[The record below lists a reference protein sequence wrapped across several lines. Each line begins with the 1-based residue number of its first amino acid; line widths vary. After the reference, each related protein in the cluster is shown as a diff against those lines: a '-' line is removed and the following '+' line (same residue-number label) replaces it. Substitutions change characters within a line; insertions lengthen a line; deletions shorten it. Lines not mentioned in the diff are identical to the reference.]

1 METCQWER
9 MHRSKYKNSK
19 PKRKKSANK
28 SANKSD
34 NESEGSTPSG
44 AVVDLAQMLA
54 DKEKSKHDNMMIWK
68 EADERAEKQM
78 QNGVKVH
85 PVLKAMFGNSSSSQM

>member
-1 METCQWER
+1 
-9 MHRSKYKNSK
+9 
-19 PKRKKSANK
+19 
-28 SANKSD
+28 
-34 NESEGSTPSG
+34 
-44 AVVDLAQMLA
+44 MLA